1 LALSSH
7 QGKQPCFANQ
17 SSSGTDARTVEA
29 RLFRTFWDDGQIDL
43 FFGGAIL
50 GIGAFWDLDL
60 IPLGAVV
67 PVVLAVL
74 WSPLRRA
81 IIEPRAGRAEFS
93 VACSTRG
100 RRLLLGA
107 CGVGLGVLLLLLLA
121 AITRGAGAIA
131 LDDVIV
137 ALKRAGG

>member
-1 LALSSH
+1 M
-7 QGKQPCFANQ
+7 
-17 SSSGTDARTVEA
+17 EA

-50 GIGAFWDLDL
+50 GIGAFWDLEL

-131 LDDVIV
+131 LDDVIA